1 MNHFERGQDP
11 KKAMGVGVKKDAI
24 EIINL
29 GITLRASSNTGESS
43 CDVNELDV
51 RLRKKAKLE
60 DILPFLGMD
69 SIPSSIFFKYL
80 IPKEK
85 AENRSRRKIIREFK
99 RLAKNS
105 FKPSDIG
112 RITIGEYTQP
122 QYGSI
127 KNSNFSKVVVIFEI
141 DTSEEEMREVKLGD
155 KKMKGVIYKGQ
166 VYPVLNTSFET
177 VLS

>member
-1 MNHFERGQDP
+1 MNFERGQDP
-11 KKAMGVGVKKDAI
+11 KEAMGVGLKKDAI

-29 GITLRASSNTGESS
+29 GITLRASSNTGESNT
-43 CDVNELDV
+43 DVNEISV
-51 RLRKKAKLE
+51 KLRKRAKLE

-69 SIPSSIFFKYL
+69 TIPSSDFFKYL

-85 AENRSRRKIIREFK
+85 AKNKNRRSLIREFK

-105 FKPSDIG
+105 FMSSNIG
-112 RITIGEYTQP
+112 RITIGEYQHP

-141 DTSEEEMREVKLGD
+141 DTSEEEMSEVKQGE

-177 VLS
+177 VLT